1 MYRKILKK
9 SEILKSYYSKI
20 SPENPKIP
28 NSKLLWIQKTILDM
42 SKNSKN
48 KEKLNHSKWTKRSEE
63 SIGDGVLG

>member
-1 MYRKILKK
+1 MYKKFLKKNQKSPKILLFKN
-9 SEILKSYYSKI
+9 SKI

-48 KEKLNHSKWTKRSEE
+48 KEKLNHSK
-63 SIGDGVLG
+63 